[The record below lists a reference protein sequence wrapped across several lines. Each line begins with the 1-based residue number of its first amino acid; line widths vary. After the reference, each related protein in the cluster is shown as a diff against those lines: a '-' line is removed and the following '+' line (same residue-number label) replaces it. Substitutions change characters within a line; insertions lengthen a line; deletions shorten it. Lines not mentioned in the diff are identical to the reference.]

1 MSKKEDIYNL
11 EVSDILE
18 SEQEDFVIE
27 KIQGYVNKDYET
39 LKDYFKAT
47 DTIEVKKLSESQ
59 AKTLSDQLRAC
70 GVATKVYR
78 IHEKRQKKE
87 ASIIVCPR
95 CRCVLDFRDW
105 RCPECYYEFPDYA
118 FEDDNDLK
126 DSEE

>member
-78 IHEKRQKKE
+78 IH
-87 ASIIVCPR
+87 
-95 CRCVLDFRDW
+95 
-105 RCPECYYEFPDYA
+105 
-118 FEDDNDLK
+118 
-126 DSEE
+126 